1 MNLLEEARIEINAVD
16 AEMAK
21 LFERRMRA
29 AEKVAAYKKEMG
41 LPILDPAREAKVIE
55 RGASM
60 IEDEVLRGYYIQFLK
75 SNMAISRAYQG
86 RILEGMRVAYSGTEG
101 AFAHIAT
108 TKLFP
113 NAQKIPFPDFEKAYR
128 AVENGEC
135 DACVLPVENS
145 SNGEVGQVTDLL
157 FSGLLYAN
165 RMFELAVS
173 QDLLVCPGATL
184 ADIKTVISHP
194 QALGQCSDY
203 IASHGFE
210 TKEFSNTAL
219 AAKWVA
225 EHGDT
230 SVAAIASAEAADI
243 FGLKVLETNI
253 NKSRNNTTK
262 FVVLTPTYHK
272 HTSSDMGLH
281 SILMFTV
288 RNEAGALA
296 KAVDVIG
303 RHGFNMK
310 ALRSRPMKELLWQ
323 YYFYV
328 EAEGDIESEEGRQ
341 MLRVLEMYCDR
352 LKVLGTYIKGE

>member
-1 MNLLEEARIEINAVD
+1 MHPSGS
-16 AEMAK
+16 
-21 LFERRMRA
+21 
-29 AEKVAAYKKEMG
+29 KE
-41 LPILDPAREAKVIE
+41 
-55 RGASM
+55 
-60 IEDEVLRGYYIQFLK
+60 Q
-75 SNMAISRAYQG
+75 
-86 RILEGMRVAYSGTEG
+86 
-101 AFAHIAT
+101 
-108 TKLFP
+108 
-113 NAQKIPFPDFEKAYR
+113 
-128 AVENGEC
+128 
-135 DACVLPVENS
+135 
-145 SNGEVGQVTDLL
+145 
-157 FSGLLYAN
+157 
-165 RMFELAVS
+165 
-173 QDLLVCPGATL
+173 
-184 ADIKTVISHP
+184 IKTVVSHP
-194 QALGQCSDY
+194 QALSQCADF
-203 IASHGFE
+203 IAKMGYE
-210 TKEFSNTAL
+210 VKEFSNTAL
-219 AAKWVA
+219 AAKWVM
-225 EHGDT
+225 ENEDPT
-230 SVAAIASAEAADI
+230 VAAIASEDAAKI

-303 RHGFNMK
+303 RHGFNIK